1 MLIVYGQKQQKKSL
15 RMYTYLEANLQ
26 ESLSD

>member
-1 MLIVYGQKQQKKSL
+1 MLIVHGQKQQQKSL